1 MRTVIN
7 GQDVYLDGDNI
18 PEFSYSL
25 NELTDFTKVKGSSST
40 TFDIPASNAARV
52 GLGGVAMQEQPIGEV
67 PIRIGEGGQVLF
79 EGVCVPTEWTDE
91 SIKVVAYGD
100 NATWFDRAKSTKCVD
115 VDLGITETMTANA
128 VAQQWATDA
137 LSSNFQNTLQARK
150 YFFPLID
157 YGSMEAYTGTTNIT
171 LDKIRWAVSL
181 RALLKKFFND
191 AGFTV
196 IVKGKLNT
204 LWNRLM
210 LPSSSHTYRPRP
222 YKRIVSASVDANI
235 LWAELAPA
243 APIGSYGM
251 DTVIVEGEYPF
262 APTPAPTPPFTG
274 LSTIRSAIN
283 AVLTINVNGTYRI
296 YRGSSGGIG
305 TKLNFQLMQLT
316 GYQFPNYIIIAQV
329 SIDVPPG
336 EGAVDVE
343 IDQEL
348 FSTTI
353 QSGIDYTLVVTPDP
367 VTGSILD
374 APAGR
379 RPVVEVIAGTEISF
393 ELTPPTYTEI
403 TTGFE
408 YHISSAIA
416 PSLTVADVISSL
428 ATMLRLV
435 ITTNQLSNEVT
446 FQHYDDYLLDPSEG
460 VDWRD
465 RLSHNTLP
473 AKVRPETPERF
484 VFKYADD
491 DKDERL
497 FNYNDETNWTAEGVY
512 DTDGRDEEK
521 VSTLKFAA
529 TQQGVRFNNAVV
541 PVIKEVDKVTDY
553 VKCKPR
559 IMVHGGFQFGGGT
572 AATRIITYN
581 GQWFNY
587 CPRFYFSGSGGND
600 INIGFGNDAGRLGT
614 LERFWR
620 ASLIRAVKPYLKGE
634 FRVYDDEFMNFE
646 FARPRLV
653 NDGYGNV
660 WMYVQVVKGK
670 KFGDDD
676 LVDCELIPV

>member
-40 TFDIPASNAARV
+40 TFDIPASNGARV

-115 VDLGITETMTANA
+115 VDLGNTGAITTASIVNTW
-128 VAQQWATDA
+128 VAEQAD
-137 LSSNFQNTLQARK
+137 LQAQLISRSHF
-150 YFFPLID
+150 YPVID
-157 YGSMEAYTGTTNIT
+157 YGSMGAYASTTNIT
-171 LDKIRWAVSL
+171 LGKIRWAASV
-181 RALLKKFFND
+181 RALLQKFFND
-191 AGFTV
+191 AGYSVT
-196 IVKGKLNT
+196 INGRLSN

-210 LPSSSHTYRPRP
+210 LPSAGHTYKAVNNTATIYAASDGVVNPFDVLPSVINTLGEVSNLFILPSSGTTAAIRTTIDG
-222 YKRIVSASVDANI
+222 RITVAYSIRLRYTVFFPDEQPQMNLFILDGLNI
-235 LWAELAPA
+235 LVSRTILLPNAQGVNEVT
-243 APIGSYGM
+243 I
-251 DTVIVEGEYPF
+251 EG
-262 APTPAPTPPFTG
+262 
-274 LSTIRSAIN
+274 
-283 AVLTINVNGTYRI
+283 VLD
-296 YRGSSGGIG
+296 S
-305 TKLNFQLMQLT
+305 
-316 GYQFPNYIIIAQV
+316 V
-329 SIDVPPG
+329 SIV
-336 EGAVDVE
+336 ANT
-343 IDQEL
+343 Q
-348 FSTTI
+348 
-353 QSGIDYTLVVTPDP
+353 TLVVTGDFVDTNGP
-367 VTGSILD
+367 SILE
-374 APAGR
+374 GS
-379 RPVVEVIAGTEISF
+379 T
-393 ELTPPTYTEI
+393 LTYTVNPVNATDI
-403 TTGFE
+403 YDGVT
-408 YHISSAIA
+408 YSVSSAIA
-416 PSLTVADVISSL
+416 PSLSVADVISSL

-435 ITTNQLSNEVT
+435 ITTNQLTNEVT

-460 VDWRD
+460 VDWSD

-529 TQQGVRFNNAVV
+529 TQQGERFGSATV
-541 PVIKEVDKVTDY
+541 PVIKEVDKVIDY

-559 IMVHGGFQFGGGT
+559 ILVHGGFT
-572 AATRIITYN
+572 TSAATVMTFAGAART
-581 GQWFNY
+581 Y
-587 CPRFYFSGSGGND
+587 CPRFYFAGSGGND

>member
-100 NATWFDRAKSTKCVD
+100 NATWFDRAKSTKCVE
-115 VDLGITETMTANA
+115 VDLGYTGSITTATIVSTW
-128 VAQQWATDA
+128 VAEQAD
-137 LSSNFQNTLQARK
+137 LQAQLVSRSHF
-150 YFFPLID
+150 YPIID
-157 YGSMEAYTGTTNIT
+157 YGSMFAFTASTDIAIG
-171 LDKIRWAVSL
+171 KVRWAVSV
-181 RALLKKFFND
+181 RALLRKFFTD
-191 AGFTV
+191 AGFSVV
-196 IVKGKLNT
+196 IKGGLNS
-204 LWNRLM
+204 LWHRLM
-210 LPSSSHTYRPRP
+210 LPSSGHTYLALASRRVVS
-222 YKRIVSASVDANI
+222 VSATQSAAPDFGAQGTPFGNYGFDTI
-235 LWAELAPA
+235 DSSETPFTTYTSGLAP
-243 APIGSYGM
+243 GYVFG
-251 DTVIVEGEYPF
+251 
-262 APTPAPTPPFTG
+262 
-274 LSTIRSAIN
+274 STIIATDGKLKVTVRA
-283 AVLTINVNGTYRI
+283 TYRVI
-296 YRGSSGGIG
+296 RPAGVVYPER
-305 TKLNFQLMQLT
+305 QLVFDLQALT
-316 GYQFPNYIIIAQV
+316 GGTPYPVVATTSVVI
-329 SIDVPPG
+329 PG
-336 EGAVDVE
+336 GTGNVDVVV
-343 IDQEL
+343 DREL
-348 FSTTI
+348 FVGDVQNGIPYTVTVRTSPELETLQVLGGGEMTFEHTPESTTDI
-353 QSGIDYTLVVTPDP
+353 QSGSSYWVT
-367 VTGSILD
+367 
-374 APAGR
+374 
-379 RPVVEVIAGTEISF
+379 
-393 ELTPPTYTEI
+393 
-403 TTGFE
+403 
-408 YHISSAIA
+408 SAIA

-491 DKDERL
+491 ERDEYATS
-497 FNYNDETNWTAEGVY
+497 YNGETTWSAEGVY

-559 IMVHGGFQFGGGT
+559 ILVHGGFT
-572 AATRIITYN
+572 TSAATVMTFAGAART
-581 GQWFNY
+581 Y
-587 CPRFYFSGSGGND
+587 CPRFYFAGSGGND

>member
-100 NATWFDRAKSTKCVD
+100 NATWFDKAKSTKCVD
-115 VDLGITETMTANA
+115 VDLGLTEVMTADS
-128 VAQQWATDA
+128 VAQQWTTDA
-137 LSSNFQNTLQARK
+137 LSSNFQDILQTQN

-196 IVKGKLNT
+196 IVKGKLNS

-222 YKRIVSASVDANI
+222 YKRIVSASVDQSI
-235 LWAELAPA
+235 LWETFVQVQPY
-243 APIGSYGM
+243 GSYGM
-251 DTVIVEGEYPF
+251 DTVVLDDGYPYE
-262 APTPAPTPPFTG
+262 TVPPPDPLLPV
-274 LSTIRSAIN
+274 LSSVQSDIN
-283 AVLTINVNGTYRI
+283 AVLTVAVNGTYRVN
-296 YRGSSGGIG
+296 RGSSASLG
-305 TKLNFQLMQLT
+305 TSLKFELQQLT
-316 GYQFPNYIIIAQV
+316 GYTFPNNVILATALV
-329 SIDVPPG
+329 EVPPG
-336 EGAVDVE
+336 TGSVEVE
-343 IDQEL
+343 IDQVL
-348 FSTTI
+348 FSVPIAANT
-353 QSGIDYTLVVTPDP
+353 SYTVVVTPTP
-367 VTGSILD
+367 FSGTIVN
-374 APAGR
+374 PPF
-379 RPVVEVIAGTEISF
+379 RPSVDVLAGTEISF

-408 YHISSAIA
+408 YEISSAIA

>member
-40 TFDIPASNAARV
+40 TFEIPASNSARV
-52 GLGGVAMQEQPIGEV
+52 SLGGMAMQEQPLGEV

-79 EGVCVPTEWTDE
+79 EGVCVPMEWSED

-115 VDLGITETMTANA
+115 VDLGYTEVMTADA
-128 VAQQWATDA
+128 VAQQWAADNTTAGLEDA
-137 LSSNFQNTLQARK
+137 LQTRK

-157 YGSMEAYTGTTNIT
+157 YGSMAAYTGTTDIT
-171 LDKIRWAVSL
+171 LSKIRWAVSV

-191 AGFTV
+191 AGFAV
-196 IVKGKLNT
+196 IVKGGLNKV
-204 LWNRLM
+204 WNRLM
-210 LPSSSHTYRPRP
+210 LPSSGHTY
-222 YKRIVSASVDANI
+222 KVANNSVTI
-235 LWAELAPA
+235 IAPE
-243 APIGSYGM
+243 
-251 DTVIVEGEYPF
+251 DTVLGPF
-262 APTPAPTPPFTG
+262 DVIPE
-274 LSTIRSAIN
+274 AIN
-283 AVLTINVNGTYRI
+283 TLLNPNPLFTLPTANDLRIRTTVDGRIEVAYSIRLRYVVN
-296 YRGSSGGIG
+296 
-305 TKLNFQLMQLT
+305 F
-316 GYQFPNYIIIAQV
+316 
-329 SIDVPPG
+329 PG
-336 EGAVDVE
+336 ETPR
-343 IDQEL
+343 L
-348 FSTTI
+348 FLYVLDGLTFLLTKVINLPNNFGVNEATI
-353 QSGIDYTLVVTPDP
+353 EGVLDPISITANTQTLVVTGEVEDASAPTILQGSTLKYSLQP
-367 VTGSILD
+367 FNVTDIIPLLSYS
-374 APAGR
+374 
-379 RPVVEVIAGTEISF
+379 VT
-393 ELTPPTYTEI
+393 
-403 TTGFE
+403 
-408 YHISSAIA
+408 SAIA
-416 PSLTVADVISSL
+416 PSLNVADVITSL

-435 ITTNQLSNEVT
+435 ITTNQLTNEVT
-446 FQHYDDYLLDPSEG
+446 FQHYDDYLLDPAEG

-465 RLSHNTLP
+465 RLSHNQVP
-473 AKVRPETPERF
+473 VKVRPEVPERF
-484 VFKYADD
+484 VFNYAQD
-491 DKDERL
+491 DKDEYTTG
-497 FNYNDETNWTAEGVY
+497 YNGETNWSAEGIY

-541 PVIKEVDKVTDY
+541 PVIKEIDKVVDY

-559 IMVHGGFQFGGGT
+559 ILVHGGFQFGGGT

-587 CPRFYFSGSGGND
+587 CPRFYFAGFGGND

-620 ASLIRAVKPYLKGE
+620 ASLIRAVKPYLQGE
-634 FRVYDDEFMNFE
+634 FRVFDDEFMNFE

-676 LVDCELIPV
+676 LVTCELIPV

>member
-79 EGVCVPTEWTDE
+79 EGVCVPMEWTDE

-100 NATWFDRAKSTKCVD
+100 NATWFDRAKSIKCVD
-115 VDLGITETMTANA
+115 VDLGLTGPVTASSIITRWNLGVNFHDIE
-128 VAQQWATDA
+128 
-137 LSSNFQNTLQARK
+137 LSTYPF
-150 YFFPLID
+150 YWPVID
-157 YGSMEAYTGTTNIT
+157 YGSMASFTGASNIT
-171 LDKIRWAVSL
+171 LDKMRWAVSVHHLL
-181 RALLKKFFND
+181 RKFFENE
-191 AGFTV
+191 GFTLKV
-196 IVKGKLNT
+196 AGSLNSIWNKLT
-204 LWNRLM
+204 
-210 LPSSSHTYRPRP
+210 LPSAGHTYKTRP
-222 YKRIVSASVDANI
+222 YKRIVSASIDQSI
-235 LWAELAPA
+235 LWETFAPV
-243 APIGSYGM
+243 PPFGSYGM
-251 DTVIVEGEYPF
+251 DTVVLDEGYPYE
-262 APTPAPTPPFTG
+262 TVPPPDPSLPV
-274 LSTIRSAIN
+274 LSSIQSDIN
-283 AVLTINVNGTYRI
+283 AVLTVAVKGTYRVN
-296 YRGSSGGIG
+296 RGSSASIG
-305 TKLNFQLMQLT
+305 TSLRFELQQLT
-316 GYQFPNYIIIAQV
+316 GYTFPNSVILATAIIE
-329 SIDVPPG
+329 VPPG
-336 EGAVDVE
+336 TGSVDVD
-343 IDQEL
+343 INQVL
-348 FSTTI
+348 FTVSIAANTSYTVVVYPTPFSGTI
-353 QSGIDYTLVVTPDP
+353 INPP
-367 VTGSILD
+367 F
-374 APAGR
+374 
-379 RPVVEVIAGTEISF
+379 RPSVDVLAGTEIRF
-393 ELTPPTYTEI
+393 ELTPPIYTDI
-403 TTGFE
+403 TTGFDYE
-408 YHISSAIA
+408 VSSAIA
-416 PSLTVADVISSL
+416 PSLSVADVISSL

-435 ITTNQLSNEVT
+435 ITTNQLTNEVT
-446 FQHYDDYLLDPSEG
+446 FHHYDDYLLDPSEG

-465 RLSHNTLP
+465 RLSHNNLP

-529 TQQGVRFNNAVV
+529 TQQGVRFNNVVV

-559 IMVHGGFQFGGGT
+559 ILVFGGYYTEGST
-572 AATRIITYN
+572 IITFN
-581 GQWFNY
+581 GTGYSY
-587 CPRFYFSGSGGND
+587 CPRFYFAGSGGSD

-614 LERFWR
+614 LDRFWR
-620 ASLIRAVKPYLKGE
+620 SSLIRAMKPYLRGE

-676 LVDCELIPV
+676 LVECELIPV